1 MAAASKPKVLT
12 SATNNSYK
20 NADRNDSKINNTVTG
35 SSNSSDND
43 DSGHYDDDDEKGLV
57 KNQELSKS
65 QTVINRPFDEALE
78 FSPSSSEGDSVDTR
92 DDHDDDVGSGNK
104 DIKGRQQQQQK
115 QTTSS
120 QQQQYQLQQQQA
132 ALAQQQKQAMS
143 QIPQISAAQKN
154 AAANLNTQVDS
165 PPSKKGSSQVSTL
178 LSSRHDFV

>member
-1 MAAASKPKVLT
+1 MAVAASKPKVLT
-12 SATNNSYK
+12 TATNNSYK
-20 NADRNDSKINNTVTG
+20 SNDRNDSKIINSVTG

-65 QTVINRPFDEALE
+65 QTIINRPFDEALE

-92 DDHDDDVGSGNK
+92 DDHDDVSSSNK
-104 DIKGRQQQQQK
+104 DIKGGGGRQQQQK
-115 QTTSS
+115 QTATS

-165 PPSKKGSSQVSTL
+165 PPSKKGTSQVSVLIIFIT
-178 LSSRHDFV
+178 